1 MRFVLAILLLM
12 FAAATPAAADD
23 EYVDLNVLVHFDK
36 QAYYEAEE
44 VRVTVYVTNGGT
56 APATGVVLRSEGEL
70 GIKSWGE
77 FDESGPGVVVPPGE
91 QRAVEVTAPA
101 YDPGDGMFLYVTAVS
116 AEPDANPEDNEST
129 GEGFVT
135 CERCDVKFTLFEDA
149 DSDGAA
155 DPGELGV
162 GVLVTLSGGVEMR
175 SFQART
181 DANGVVLF
189 TSIPGGEYSVTANL
203 RKDWY
208 LDTFPTLRL
217 HPGRNESMLRAQ
229 LVDLSKLVATVSL
242 DRDTYTVGDTVRER
256 VTLTNNGTRVIN
268 GLFAQCGGY
277 NTGSPSNE
285 LSAAGWAELD
295 PTTPKSHGARLY
307 AGETR
312 VWEFTAEVPPA
323 AWSYGFVS
331 LECEFMV
338 PGMLQGA
345 YAMDRAAVPGGQG
358 SLGGTLLRDDQPIPG
373 VEVLMVNKVTGAV
386 AARTVSDGAG
396 HFHFAGLAADTYEL
410 LPLGRWRVRDRSFE
424 AQVYAG
430 EHREF
435 PIALE
440 EAPEQRDPEEQPPP
454 ATEAPKPAPTPEPQA
469 RPAPRPTGL
478 ADTGTDVADLAALGF
493 LMVVVGLLLVRR
505 RSTT

>member
-1 MRFVLAILLLM
+1 VLATLLLV

-23 EYVDLNVLVHFDK
+23 GYVDLNVQVYLDK

-44 VRVTVYVTNGGT
+44 VRATVYVTNGGT

-116 AEPDANPEDNEST
+116 AEPDANPEDNEGT

-135 CERCDVKFTLFEDA
+135 CERCDVTFTVYEDA
-149 DSDGAA
+149 DEDAAA
-155 DPGELGV
+155 DPDELAV

-175 SFQART
+175 SIQVRS
-181 DANGVVLF
+181 DANGVVRF
-189 TSIPGGEYSVTANL
+189 TAIPGGEYYVTANL

-208 LDTFPTLRL
+208 LDTFPTIRL
-217 HPGRNESMLRAQ
+217 HPGHNEKTLRAQ

-242 DRDTYTVGDTVRER
+242 DRDSYAVGDTVRER
-256 VTLTNNGTRVIN
+256 VTLTNTGTRVIN
-268 GLFAQCGGY
+268 GLLAHCGGY
-277 NTGSPSNE
+277 GTESVGNALDSTGW
-285 LSAAGWAELD
+285 LELD
-295 PTTPKSHGARLY
+295 PATPKSRGARLH

-312 VWEFTAEVPPA
+312 VWEFTAEVPSG
-323 AWSYGFVS
+323 AWSYGFVT

-345 YAMDRAAVPGGQG
+345 YAEDRAAVPGGQG
-358 SLGGTLLRDDQPIPG
+358 SLGGTLLREDQPIPG
-373 VEVLMVNKVTGAV
+373 VEVLMVNKATGAV

-396 HFHFAGLAADTYEL
+396 HFHFAGMAADVYEL
-410 LPLGRWRVRDRSFE
+410 LPLGRWRLRDRSFE
-424 AQVYAG
+424 AQVFAG

-435 PIALE
+435 PIVLE
-440 EAPEQRDPEEQPPP
+440 EAPEQRDPEEPPP
-454 ATEAPKPAPTPEPQA
+454 VTETPAPAPAPAPEPQA
-469 RPAPRPTGL
+469 RSAPRPTGL
-478 ADTGTDVADLAALGF
+478 ADTGADVADLTAAGF
-493 LMVVVGLLLVRR
+493 LLVVLGLVLVRR